1 MTLDNPMIL
10 PSLITFFFHNY
21 KRFLQLTFI
30 ALIHYHRLTCRALAK
45 WRERNLRAD
54 NTSAIVVFFDEY
66 EKQVAPYILYTPLSD
81 AETELGEEIPN
92 LSRSNSS
99 VETTNNE
106 EVQLKR
112 EDAVVGLTAL
122 LERNNKR
129 QNSSNIDNET
139 EREIKRIILNDD

>member
-1 MTLDNPMIL
+1 M
-10 PSLITFFFHNY
+10 
-21 KRFLQLTFI
+21 TFI

-81 AETELGEEIPN
+81 AETVLGEETPN

-112 EDAVVGLTAL
+112 EDAFVGLTAL